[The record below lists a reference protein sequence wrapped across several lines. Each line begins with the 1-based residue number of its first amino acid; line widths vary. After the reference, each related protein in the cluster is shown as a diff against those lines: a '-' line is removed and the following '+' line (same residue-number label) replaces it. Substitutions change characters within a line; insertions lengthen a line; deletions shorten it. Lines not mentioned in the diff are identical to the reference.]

1 MREKILNLLEKNAR
15 IDIHDMAVMLGVAE
29 HEVAN
34 EIADMEK
41 EHIICGYNTLIN
53 WDKTGEE
60 KVTALIEVKVTP
72 QRGLGFDS
80 IAETI
85 YKYDEVTS
93 VYLMSG
99 GFDFTVI
106 IEGMPSGVE
115 ISLDEINEQLAKR
128 QQGYGRGGRMK
139 IEKDTAEILSGVRGG
154 VTLGSPIAIKIE
166 NRDWANWESIMGTE
180 TANNEKSVECP
191 RPGHADL
198 TGGMK
203 YNHRDLRNVLER
215 ASARETAARVAVGA
229 LVRQVLKP
237 FGIEFLSHV
246 KRIGEVEDTAD
257 FTAADFFEKVQNSPV
272 GFGDEN
278 AAQKAMEYIDKIKS
292 SGESV
297 GGIVE
302 TIVKGVPAG
311 LGSYV
316 HYDRKLDAN
325 LAFGVMSVQAIK
337 GVEIGMGF
345 GVSEIPGSKVHDEI
359 EYSDDF
365 HRLTNNAGGI
375 EGGMS
380 NGEPIIVK
388 AAMKPIPT
396 LYNPLRTVN
405 IDDKS
410 EHKATVERSDVCAVP
425 ACSVVVEAV
434 IAFEI
439 AKAFLDKFSGD
450 CMADVKAYYD
460 VYMNRI
466 KNF

>member
-1 MREKILNLLEKNAR
+1 
-15 IDIHDMAVMLGVAE
+15 MLRYFTA
-29 HEVAN
+29 
-34 EIADMEK
+34 
-41 EHIICGYNTLIN
+41 
-53 WDKTGEE
+53 GETHG
-60 KVTALIEVKVTP
+60 KCL
-72 QRGLGFDS
+72 
-80 IAETI
+80 
-85 YKYDEVTS
+85 
-93 VYLMSG
+93 
-99 GFDFTVI
+99 TVI

-246 KRIGEVEDTAD
+246 KRIGEVEDTSD

-278 AAQKAMEYIDKIKS
+278 AAQKAMEYIDKIKAR
-292 SGESV
+292 GESV

-380 NGEPIIVK
+380 
-388 AAMKPIPT
+388 
-396 LYNPLRTVN
+396 
-405 IDDKS
+405 
-410 EHKATVERSDVCAVP
+410 VE
-425 ACSVVVEAV
+425 VV
-434 IAFEI
+434 
-439 AKAFLDKFSGD
+439 
-450 CMADVKAYYD
+450 
-460 VYMNRI
+460 RI
-466 KNF
+466 FDFIMYL

>member
-1 MREKILNLLEKNAR
+1 
-15 IDIHDMAVMLGVAE
+15 MLRYFTA
-29 HEVAN
+29 
-34 EIADMEK
+34 
-41 EHIICGYNTLIN
+41 
-53 WDKTGEE
+53 GETHG
-60 KVTALIEVKVTP
+60 KCL
-72 QRGLGFDS
+72 
-80 IAETI
+80 
-85 YKYDEVTS
+85 
-93 VYLMSG
+93 
-99 GFDFTVI
+99 TVI
-106 IEGMPSGVE
+106 VEGMPSGVR
-115 ISLDEINEQLAKR
+115 ISLDKINEQLAKR
-128 QQGYGRGGRMK
+128 QKGYGRGGRML

-166 NRDWANWESIMGTE
+166 NRDWANWEKIMGTE
-180 TANNEKSVECP
+180 ESNGEKSVDCP

-215 ASARETAARVAVGA
+215 ASARETAARVAAGA
-229 LVRQVLKP
+229 LVRQVLEP

-257 FTAADFFEKVQNSPV
+257 FNAPDFFEKVQSSPV
-272 GFGDEN
+272 GFADELS
-278 AAQKAMEYIDKIKS
+278 AQKAMEYIDKIKAD
-292 SGESV
+292 GESC

-302 TIVKGVPAG
+302 TIVKGLPAG

-325 LAFGVMSVQAIK
+325 IAFGVMSVQAIK

-345 GVSEIPGSKVHDEI
+345 GVSEKPGSHVHDEI
-359 EYSDDF
+359 EYNGEF
-365 HRLTNNAGGI
+365 HRITNNAGGI

-380 NGEPIIVK
+380 NGEPIVVK

-405 IDDKS
+405 ISDKS

-439 AKAFLDKFSGD
+439 TKAFLDKFSGD
-450 CMADVKAYYD
+450 CMEDVKAYYD
-460 VYMNRI
+460 AYTDRI
-466 KNF
+466 KKF